1 MLLSVGMLA
10 FSSAALLASGPA
22 ARATPSRA
30 DAPIMAESNDMKT
43 FLAGTSAGEA
53 EEWDEAWGM
62 DSFADLELKGV
73 WERAG
78 KGKKRWAPGDTTGD
92 ATVDASLLYSTW
104 VMNRPDLYAREA
116 CPSCTTTR
124 FVLGHLDFPYNLIL
138 EPIGA
143 SASAQPVLDGQGVPA
158 SVADGVGLQGSL
170 SICSFAAAHARK
182 GIVAP
187 ATGRPDVREWLS
199 EAAAGTSQLDALA
212 AMLGAACTPLTSH
225 RASTRGASRWTMR
238 SCCPSCATSSPRRRT
253 LTSGPPWSE
262 PSSRCRARA
271 AACR

>member
-1 MLLSVGMLA
+1 
-10 FSSAALLASGPA
+10 
-22 ARATPSRA
+22 
-30 DAPIMAESNDMKT
+30 MKT

-53 EEWDEAWGM
+53 EEWDEAWGT

-73 WERAG
+73 WERTG

-182 GIVAP
+182 GIVTP

-212 AMLGAACTPLTSH
+212 AMLGGVHPADKSPCLNPWGFTVDDALVL
-225 RASTRGASRWTMR
+225 
-238 SCCPSCATSSPRRRT
+238 PSCATSSPRRRT

-262 PSSRCRARA
+262 PTSRCRARA

>member
-53 EEWDEAWGM
+53 EEWDEAWGT

-73 WERAG
+73 WERTG

-182 GIVAP
+182 GIVTP

-212 AMLGAACTPLTSH
+212 AMLGGVHPADKSPCLNPWGFTVDDALVL
-225 RASTRGASRWTMR
+225 
-238 SCCPSCATSSPRRRT
+238 PSCATSSPRRRT